1 MAKTASDNRTAG
13 DKRDKQRDSR
23 VKYTVF
29 SFLDYVL
36 IFLAVCFVTT
46 ASIMVFLSNAD
57 ADIPVETITL
67 RARLTFINVFVMA
80 LFLTLIIRISRKIK
94 IERPIK
100 HILEAT
106 DRISA
111 GDFSV
116 RIPKRNGLRL
126 GNEFDVI
133 IENINSMAEELS
145 GVETLRTDFISNVSH
160 ELKTPLAVIQNYA
173 TILQDPNL
181 DDEKRIEYALSITQA
196 SRHLTSLIT
205 NILKLNKLENQQIF
219 PQKQKFNLSEQITE
233 CLLDFE
239 TVWEEKEIGI
249 EADIPD
255 GIFLDSDPELLSLVW
270 HNLFSNAF
278 KFTPS
283 GGKIHVELRPE
294 NGQILLSVTDSGP
307 GVSSEDLPHLFER
320 FYKGQGSSEDSVG
333 IGLALSRSILAAQNG
348 TVKAENGSGGG
359 ARFTIR
365 FYKSVV

>member
-145 GVETLRTDFISNVSH
+145 GVESLRTDFISNVSH

-219 PQKQKFNLSEQITE
+219 PQKTRFNLSEQLAE
-233 CLLDFE
+233 CLLEFE
-239 TVWEEKEIGI
+239 SIWEERQIELNAEI
-249 EADIPD
+249 DD
-255 GIFLDSDPELLSLVW
+255 DVFVQSDPELLSLVW

-278 KFTPS
+278 KFTLT
-283 GGKIHVELRPE
+283 GGTVTVSLSQSE
-294 NGQILLSVTDSGP
+294 NGTTVRVADTGCGMSAETQKHI
-307 GVSSEDLPHLFER
+307 FEK
-320 FYKGQGSSEDSVG
+320 FYQGDTSHATKGNGL
-333 IGLALSRSILAAQNG
+333 GLALVKRVCDITGASISVESAEGKGSAF
-348 TVKAENGSGGG
+348 TV
-359 ARFTIR
+359 RI
-365 FYKSVV
+365 